1 MRPRISS
8 RGTLGRQVPRPWR
21 THGCK
26 HDQPRRTAVVDTRP
40 EEMPCEGS
48 ATGTLEVDS
57 AGGSVRT
64 ETIFTRDHQPGR
76 KPAGRRHFHLLA
88 DPLPG
93 VRRLGPYRMSTM
105 SSATQHRSTTQSAV
119 NATGSFRE
127 TPPQWRPRLIC
138 DCTEQFRMLTV
149 RELRSLDTSPE
160 FDHMRKSEALL
171 RGFLLA
177 DAGLSQFAGANRT
190 FPINGRNE
198 PDQPRSSRP
207 GGSAGVRRGGT
218 VGSRSLAV
226 MNGRPPH
233 GYLFIAAA
241 AGCPRGLARS

>member
-76 KPAGRRHFHLLA
+76 KPAGRQHFHLPA

-177 DAGLSQFAGANRT
+177 DAELSQFAGANRT
-190 FPINGRNE
+190 FPINGHNE
-198 PDQPRSSRP
+198 PNQPRSSRP

-226 MNGRPPH
+226 MNGQPPH

>member
-1 MRPRISS
+1 MQARSAAAHSGGRHQARRDAV
-8 RGTLGRQVPRPWR
+8 RGFSDR
-21 THGCK
+21 H
-26 HDQPRRTAVVDTRP
+26 
-40 EEMPCEGS
+40 
-48 ATGTLEVDS
+48 
-57 AGGSVRT
+57 AGGR
-64 ETIFTRDHQPGR
+64 FRWRQRQNRNYLHQRPPARQKTGR
-76 KPAGRRHFHLLA
+76 KTAFSPARRSAAGCPQTWAIPHVDHVECHAAQKYNAVGRERHGE
-88 DPLPG
+88 LP
-93 VRRLGPYRMSTM
+93 RNPT
-105 SSATQHRSTTQSAV
+105 
-119 NATGSFRE
+119 
-127 TPPQWRPRLIC
+127 QWRPRLIC